1 MKLEDYVGGGR
12 IIDGPVNESRTNE
25 VFEDIRN
32 DIKYV
37 TYIVYNKKGT
47 KVKSAGIV
55 EALKIAKS
63 SHSFVYRVLSIEY
76 PAVFKKLDVKVND
89 IFTELKFYTMFD
101 RLDSAKKDFDKG
113 LDNELK
119 FEPLTTIE
127 LANIWYKELS
137 DVEKEYV
144 KLLK

>member
-12 IIDGPVNESRTNE
+12 IIDGPINESRVDE

-32 DIKYV
+32 GIKYV
-37 TYIVYNKKGT
+37 PYIIYNKKGT
-47 KVKSAGIV
+47 KVKSAGII

-63 SHSFVYRVLSIEY
+63 NYSFVYKVVSVEY
-76 PAVFKKLDVKVND
+76 PAVFKKVDVKVDD

-101 RLDSAKKDFDKG
+101 RLESAKKDFDKSV
-113 LDNELK
+113 DNELK
-119 FEPLTTIE
+119 FEPLTAIE
-127 LANIWYKELS
+127 LANIWYKDLS
-137 DVEKEYV
+137 DIEKEYV